1 MLVYVFLFIL
11 HEWEEMKYPGG
22 FADLISNMLKIEIN
36 EDIKRAT
43 RIPTSILLLTFTI
56 TPFILHNYILA
67 IMPLVCLGAFEGLV
81 HIFAIKLFHLNRPY
95 SPGFVTA
102 ELQLLTSVI
111 FFIYTLK
118 HNMLTLS
125 DVIIGLVIMIVCFV
139 IMQKTITMQVGFKYS
154 NLPKILKKQ
163 LDKNNSEV

>member
-1 MLVYVFLFIL
+1 MTKFIKYYALEIYTVISMLILLIVGFMGDLSIIQKFVLVYIFLFIL

-43 RIPTSILLLTFTI
+43 RIPTSILLL
-56 TPFILHNYILA
+56 
-67 IMPLVCLGAFEGLV
+67 
-81 HIFAIKLFHLNRPY
+81 NRPY
-95 SPGFVTA
+95 SPGFITA
-102 ELQLLTSVI
+102 ELQLLTSII

-125 DVIIGLVIMIVCFV
+125 DVIIGLLIMIVCFV
-139 IMQKTITMQVGFKYS
+139 IMQKTITLQVGFKYS
-154 NLPKILKKQ
+154 DLPKILKKH
-163 LDKNNSEV
+163 LDKNDSEV